1 MKFDQTLNLYLNHLS
16 VERNLAKNSLESYT
30 RDLRS
35 YVDYLE
41 QHNKTKSIQ
50 KEDIQD
56 FLNSKRSDLS
66 EASVAR
72 LIASIR
78 GFHKFMLQ
86 EEISDINPAQ
96 YLNVGSKAVRL
107 PKSISSDEINRIID
121 SISGQDSNVTRD
133 RLIFEFLY
141 GTGARI
147 SELVNADLDD
157 IDIESNI
164 VKIRFGKGSKQRVV
178 PLGKALKKAIDNYL
192 TRTRNSLVN
201 SKKANNA
208 LILNAKGGRLT
219 RQSIWAVV
227 NRVSVQ
233 NKVEDLTPH
242 SLRHA
247 FATHLLEGGADVRVV
262 QELLGH
268 SSVNTT
274 QIYTHITVERLREV
288 FSETHPRARK

>member
-1 MKFDQTLNLYLNHLS
+1 MKLDQALKLYLNHLS

-35 YVDYLE
+35 YVDFFDM
-41 QHNKTKSIQ
+41 QNKMKLIQ
-50 KEDIQD
+50 ENDIQD
-56 FLNSKRSDLS
+56 FLNSKRSDQS
-66 EASVAR
+66 EASITR

-86 EEISDINPAQ
+86 EEISENNPAQ
-96 YLNVGSKAVRL
+96 YLSVGSKALRL
-107 PKSISSDEINRIID
+107 PKTISSDEMNKIID
-121 SISGQDSNVTRD
+121 SIGGQDQNVTRD
-133 RLIFEFLY
+133 KLIFEFLY

-147 SELVNADLDD
+147 SELVNTDLDD
-157 IDIESNI
+157 IDIDSNI
-164 VKIRFGKGSKQRVV
+164 VKIRFGKGSKQRIV
-178 PLGKALKKAIDNYL
+178 PLGKSLKIAINNYL
-192 TRTRNSLVN
+192 TRTRNSLIN
-201 SKKANNA
+201 TKKPNNA
-208 LILNAKGGRLT
+208 LILNSKGGRLT
-219 RQSIWAVV
+219 RQSIWEVI
-227 NRVSVQ
+227 NRISVQ
-233 NKVEDLTPH
+233 NKIEELTPH

-288 FSETHPRARK
+288 FSETHPRARN